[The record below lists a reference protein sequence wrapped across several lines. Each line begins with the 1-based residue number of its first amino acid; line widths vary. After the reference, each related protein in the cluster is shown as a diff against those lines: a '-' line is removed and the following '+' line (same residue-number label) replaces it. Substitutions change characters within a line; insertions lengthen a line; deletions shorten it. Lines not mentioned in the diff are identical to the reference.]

1 MDHAELFSNGY
12 KTTDFVWFQSLGEG
26 KLISFNES
34 GAFGNVKLAH
44 LKSKPEVKFAIKG
57 MKKLDIIQSKHVDHI
72 ENEKKILEVLDHPFI
87 VSKPFLTEQLS
98 YYGFMQDDR
107 YIYFVTELLKGG
119 DLFTYHRGVGHFSQK
134 VTEFYG
140 AQVVSIFEYL

>member
-26 KLISFNES
+26 KYINSDRI

-87 VSKPFLTEQLS
+87 VSTLFLTVQLS
-98 YYGFMQDDR
+98 YYGF
-107 YIYFVTELLKGG
+107 L
-119 DLFTYHRGVGHFSQK
+119 
-134 VTEFYG
+134 
-140 AQVVSIFEYL
+140 